1 MEQIINNLNELKI
14 PPNIMEGII
23 IGILCFYKK
32 DEKKRKEVNVNY
44 AITAQENIER
54 EHFFKRNTKEMNGW
68 YKGKEETTTF
78 NRRI

>member
-1 MEQIINNLNELKI
+1 
-14 PPNIMEGII
+14 MEGII

-54 EHFFKRNTKEMNGW
+54 EHFFLKEHKRNERMVQR
-68 YKGKEETTTF
+68 KGR
-78 NRRI
+78 NHYI

>member
-54 EHFFKRNTKEMNGW
+54 EHFF
-68 YKGKEETTTF
+68 
-78 NRRI
+78 